1 MFEQRLALTPEPLL
15 LARRLTD
22 RSHLSLFWAKE
33 GRVAYLTCDPVA
45 HSHALDPEPE
55 LRLGL
60 ASAPEL
66 MSDPERR
73 LPRWVGLLPYE
84 CRRGL
89 ERAGH
94 GGARS
99 LPHLVEP
106 HWLRYAAFVE
116 ISEGG
121 VRVLGDDCD
130 AVSALAGRLR
140 GPAWEVPPLE
150 LAPLGPFEHPEL
162 HRARIRR
169 ALEHIRAGDLY
180 QVNLAR
186 RFDFKVRG
194 SALEVL
200 ARLLERG
207 RPPHA
212 AAFEW
217 GALHVASVS
226 PELFV
231 KTDSSGAIFT
241 SPIKGTRPRGESV
254 ERNAELSRELD
265 LDPKERAELTMVLD
279 VERNDLARLSR
290 SGSVRLAVPPHVE
303 AHGTVLHRVATLQAE
318 LRPELSRREILERML
333 PSGSVTGAP
342 KVRAMDLI
350 AELEAERRGLYTG
363 AFGYLAHDGSLELG
377 MAIRTLTVRDAQ
389 GHYFAGGGIVA
400 DSDPERE
407 VQETLWKAEAL
418 LGLLA
423 KN

>member
-1 MFEQRLALTPEPLL
+1 MFEQSLALPAEPLL
-15 LARRLTD
+15 LARRLAE
-22 RSHLSLFWAKE
+22 RPYLSLFWAKG
-33 GRVAYLTCDPVA
+33 GRVAYLTCDPVE
-45 HSHALDPEPE
+45 HSHALDPEPA
-55 LRLGL
+55 LRLA
-60 ASAPEL
+60 AS
-66 MSDPERR
+66 SSERA

-84 CRRGL
+84 CRRDL

-94 GGARS
+94 GGSRAA
-99 LPHLVEP
+99 PHVSEP
-106 HWLRYAAFVE
+106 HWLRYAALAE
-116 ISEGG
+116 IGEAG
-121 VRVLGDDCD
+121 VRVIGDDFE
-130 AVSALAGRLR
+130 AVSALAARLR
-140 GPAWEVPPLE
+140 APGPAGSGAPVE
-150 LAPLGPFEHPEL
+150 LAPLGAFEDPEL

-186 RFDFKVRG
+186 RFEFRVRG
-194 SALEVL
+194 SAVDVL

-212 AAFEW
+212 AAFAW
-217 GALHVASVS
+217 GALNVVSVS
-226 PELFV
+226 PELFI
-231 KTDSSGAIFT
+231 KIDTSGSILT
-241 SPIKGTRPRGESV
+241 SPIKGTRPRGANP
-254 ERNAELSRELD
+254 ERNSELARELD
-265 LDPKERAELTMVLD
+265 TDPKERAELTMVLD
-279 VERNDLARLSR
+279 VERNDLARLAR
-290 SGSVRLAVPPHVE
+290 PGTVRLAVPPHVE

-318 LRPELSRREILERML
+318 LRAEPTRLEILERML

-377 MAIRTLTVRDAQ
+377 MAIRTLTVREGH

-418 LGLLA
+418 LGLVA

>member
-1 MFEQRLALTPEPLL
+1 MFEQPLELPSEPLQLAQRLA
-15 LARRLTD
+15 D
-22 RSHLSLFWAKE
+22 RPYLSLFWAKN
-33 GRVAYLTCDPVA
+33 GRMAYLTCDPVE
-45 HSHALDPEPE
+45 HSHALDPEPG
-55 LRLGL
+55 LRLAL
-60 ASAPEL
+60 PASASEL
-66 MSDPERR
+66 AV
-73 LPRWVGLLPYE
+73 PRWVGLLPYE
-84 CRRGL
+84 CRRDL
-89 ERAGH
+89 ERGRH
-94 GGARS
+94 GGSRAAPQLS
-99 LPHLVEP
+99 EP
-106 HWLRYAAFVE
+106 HWLRYAAVAE
-116 ISEGG
+116 ISAAG
-121 VRVLGDDCD
+121 VRVIGDDSA
-130 AVSALAGRLR
+130 AVAALSARLR
-140 GPAWEVPPLE
+140 GPAAPSAPFE
-150 LAPLGPFEHPEL
+150 LAPLGAFEDPEL

-186 RFDFKVRG
+186 RFEFRVRG
-194 SALEVL
+194 SALAVL

-207 RPPHA
+207 RPPYA
-212 AAFEW
+212 AAFAW
-217 GALHVASVS
+217 GPLDVIAVS

-231 KTDSSGAIFT
+231 KIDGYGSILT
-241 SPIKGTRPRGESV
+241 SPIKGTRPRGPNAD
-254 ERNAELSRELD
+254 RNAELSRELD
-265 LDPKERAELTMVLD
+265 SDPKERAELTMVLD
-279 VERNDLARLSR
+279 VERNDLARLAQP
-290 SGSVRLAVPPHVE
+290 GTVRVAVPPHVE

-318 LRPELSRREILERML
+318 LRPELTRVEILERML

-377 MAIRTLTVRDAQ
+377 MAIRTLTVRDGE

>member
-1 MFEQRLALTPEPLL
+1 MFERPLALAPEPLL
-15 LARRLTD
+15 LARRLAD
-22 RSHLSLFWAKE
+22 RPYLSLLWAK
-33 GRVAYLTCDPVA
+33 GGSVAYLACDPIE

-55 LRLGL
+55 LRL
-60 ASAPEL
+60 AARSAAHAV
-66 MSDPERR
+66 
-73 LPRWVGLLPYE
+73 PRWVGLLPYE
-84 CRRGL
+84 SRRGL

-94 GGARS
+94 GGSRRA
-99 LPHLVEP
+99 PHLLEP
-106 HWLRYAAFVE
+106 HWLRYAATAE
-116 ISEGG
+116 ISEAG
-121 VRVLGDDCD
+121 VRVLGDDSE
-130 AVSALAGRLR
+130 AVAALAARLR
-140 GPAWEVPPLE
+140 APLPATAPLE
-150 LAPLGPFEHPEL
+150 LAPLGAFEHPEL

-186 RFDFKVRG
+186 RFEFQVRG
-194 SALEVL
+194 PALEVL

-212 AAFEW
+212 ALFAW
-217 GALHVASVS
+217 AGLDVVSVS
-226 PELFV
+226 PELFI
-231 KTDSSGAIFT
+231 KTDVSGDIFT
-241 SPIKGTRPRGESV
+241 SPIKGTRPRGASA
-254 ERNAELSRELD
+254 ERNAQLSRELD
-265 LDPKERAELTMVLD
+265 SDPKERAELTMVLD
-279 VERNDLARLSR
+279 VERNDLARLAQT
-290 SGSVRLAVPPHVE
+290 GSVQLVVPPHFE
-303 AHGTVLHRVATLQAE
+303 AHGTVLHRVATLQVK
-318 LRPELSRREILERML
+318 LRADLSRAEVLERML

-350 AELEAERRGLYTG
+350 AQLEAERRGLYTG

-377 MAIRTLTVRDAQ
+377 MAIRTLSVKDGQ

>member
-1 MFEQRLALTPEPLL
+1 MFEQPLALPAEPLW
-15 LARRLTD
+15 LARRLVD
-22 RSHLSLFWAKE
+22 RPYLSLLWAQN
-33 GRVAYLTCDPVA
+33 GRSAFLSCDPIEQR
-45 HSHALDPEPE
+45 HALDPEPE
-55 LRLGL
+55 LLLGPRTPL
-60 ASAPEL
+60 HAV
-66 MSDPERR
+66 
-73 LPRWVGLLPYE
+73 PRWIGLLPYE
-84 CRRGL
+84 CRRDL
-89 ERAGH
+89 ERAGQ
-94 GGARS
+94 GDARAA
-99 LPHLVEP
+99 PHLSEP
-106 HWLRYAAFVE
+106 QWLRYAAIAE
-116 ISEGG
+116 ISAAG
-121 VRVLGDDCD
+121 VRVVGDDAD
-130 AVSALAGRLR
+130 AVAALAARLR
-140 GPAWEVPPLE
+140 APAPSSAPLE
-150 LAPLGPFEHPEL
+150 LAPPIAFEDPEL

-186 RFDFKVRG
+186 RFAFGVRG
-194 SALEVL
+194 SVLELL

-207 RPPHA
+207 QPPHA
-212 AAFEW
+212 AAFAW
-217 GALHVASVS
+217 GALGVASVS
-226 PELFV
+226 PELFI
-231 KTDSSGAIFT
+231 KTDPWGSILT
-241 SPIKGTRPRGESV
+241 SPIKGTRPRGANA

-265 LDPKERAELTMVLD
+265 RDPKERAELTMVLD
-279 VERNDLARLSR
+279 VERNDLARLAQP
-290 SGSVRLAVPPHVE
+290 GSVRQAVPPHVE

-318 LRPELSRREILERML
+318 LRADLTRREILERML

-377 MAIRTLTVRDAQ
+377 MAIRTLTVREGE